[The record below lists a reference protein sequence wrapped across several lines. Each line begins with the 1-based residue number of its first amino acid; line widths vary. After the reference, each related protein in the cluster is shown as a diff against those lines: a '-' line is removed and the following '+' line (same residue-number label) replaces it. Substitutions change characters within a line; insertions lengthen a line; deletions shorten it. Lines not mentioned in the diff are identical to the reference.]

1 MVWKKLYGKS
11 ASDHGTLC
19 YFKSLLRRTTVTSDV
34 KKAVDANVEFF
45 FAVFKGHVLAKACE
59 ILEISTLDGT
69 IHLPPALTHSSTPT
83 NQQLQF
89 VRNIA
94 SAIVKECTLINT
106 CTEIQESDDGVYNY
120 ARVLCHY
127 GALITEFR
135 DAWAEGD
142 GDRVYRCWRLM
153 LPHFKSSGRTKYSL
167 EALRLQFQV
176 RSCLSQQLAHQVVW
190 DRFVNARGGIGKNIP
205 CDLYNEHIVK
215 LIKTIITNMGPN
227 LTEKSLQRAARSVS
241 TLHSLCKQFDRESN
255 VPAITSAHSTKSDTV
270 DAQKVVSAVLNNNL
284 LKTVPG
290 RRHNMYRTVRL
301 NPLWNWNR
309 EDTIKWI
316 EKKKKDFMKFL
327 GIAANEE
334 VEEVEETDDDD
345 SDQ

>member
-1 MVWKKLYGKS
+1 MVWKKLFGQS

-34 KKAVDANVEFF
+34 KRAVDPNVEFF
-45 FAVFKGHVLAKACE
+45 ITVFRGHVLAKACE
-59 ILEISTLDGT
+59 ILEIAKLDDP
-69 IHLPPALTHSSTPT
+69 IQLPPILTHSST
-83 NQQLQF
+83 NSIQKLQF
-89 VRNIA
+89 VERIA
-94 SAIVKECTLINT
+94 SVIVKECTLINP
-106 CTEIQESDDGVYNY
+106 CGEIEDSDDRVYNY

-127 GALITEFR
+127 GALVTEFK

-142 GDRVYRCWRLM
+142 GERIYRCWRLM

-176 RSCLSQQLAHQVVW
+176 KSCLSPQLAHQLVW
-190 DRFVNARGGIGKNIP
+190 DRFVNSRGGAGRNIP

-241 TLHSLCKQFDRESN
+241 TLHAICQKFDGQSN
-255 VPAITSAHSTKSDTV
+255 VPVTTTAHSTKTDKNDV
-270 DAQKVVSAVLNNNL
+270 QKVVSSVTKNNL
-284 LKTVPG
+284 LKTLPV
-290 RRHNMYRTVRL
+290 RRHNMYKTIRL
-301 NPLWNWNR
+301 NPLFNWKK

-316 EKKKKDFMKFL
+316 EKKRKDFIKFQ
-327 GIAANEE
+327 GVAADEDE
-334 VEEVEETDDDD
+334 QVED
-345 SDQ
+345 SEGECDQ